1 MYLLSGNLCDG
12 VGCLLSGKDPCMHVH
27 LHVHTCMYMY
37 VHLHVHVCMYPFQ
50 ALQKLSTSDVTPK
63 ALRDMSDNVLL
74 LVTTTIEHMEEV
86 G

>member
-1 MYLLSGNLCDG
+1 
-12 VGCLLSGKDPCMHVH
+12 
-27 LHVHTCMYMY
+27 MYMY
-37 VHLHVHVCMYPFQ
+37 VCTPIYMYACTPTCMYVHLLYMYVCVYMYPFQ

>member
-1 MYLLSGNLCDG
+1 MNLLRSLCD
-12 VGCLLSGKDPCMHVH
+12 VCCLELWM
-27 LHVHTCMYMY
+27 
-37 VHLHVHVCMYPFQ
+37 HVHVCTQCMYPSQ

-86 G
+86 R